1 MEKHRKKILVVTI
14 FVLLAGFIAIMSSR
28 KTCTP
33 GSSARG
39 NIIIDAKEFS
49 KTSEVIVIP
58 PRKKVTISTS
68 DDTNWNSIVP
78 EHMDKTFR
86 GLFTGKRKITLSP
99 FAMAQYPVTQE
110 LFEKIMGYNPALFKK
125 ENLGEKYFSDCP
137 DENPLLRPVETVTWF
152 EGIVFCNLL
161 TERTMKK
168 SDCVY
173 YSDSEC
179 KNIYTKEDLKARIIP
194 VVNQTKKGYRLPTE
208 TEWEFAARGAAYQ
221 STEWFK
227 SFSGTSTDGL
237 IDVLNTK
244 NSLVMDKNLDKYG
257 WYRGNS
263 NGMTH
268 EVGTKL
274 PNSIGLYDMSG
285 SVWEW
290 LYDWYDYNIEDG
302 KVVNPSGG
310 KTGLSR
316 VIRGGSWFDPAY
328 DCLVTRRFN
337 NSHPY
342 IPHFYFG
349 FRYCRS
355 L

>member
-1 MEKHRKKILVVTI
+1 MEKQRKKILAAI
-14 FVLLAGFIAIMSSR
+14 ILILLAGFIAIMNFR
-28 KTCTP
+28 RTAKP
-33 GSSARG
+33 GSSAKG
-39 NIIIDAKEFS
+39 NIIIDSKEFS
-49 KTSEVIVIP
+49 KTSEVVVIP
-58 PRKKVTISTS
+58 PRTKVTIKTS

-78 EHMDKTFR
+78 AKLDRTFR
-86 GLFTGKRKITLSP
+86 GLFVGKRKITLSP

-125 ENLGEKYFSDCP
+125 ENLGKKYFSECP

-179 KNIYTKEDLKARIIP
+179 KNVYTKENAKARIIP
-194 VVNQTKKGYRLPTE
+194 IFDQTKKGYRLPTE
-208 TEWEFAARGAAYQ
+208 SEWEFAARGASYQ
-221 STEWFK
+221 SEEWFK
-227 SFSGTSTDGL
+227 SFSGTNTDGL
-237 IDVLNTK
+237 LDVLNKK
-244 NSLVMDKNLDKYG
+244 NTLLTDKNLDKYG
-257 WYRGNS
+257 WYRGSS
-263 NGMTH
+263 NGMPH

-274 PNSIGLYDMSG
+274 SNSIGLYDMSG
-285 SVWEW
+285 NVWEW
-290 LYDWYDYNIEDG
+290 LYDCYDYSIEDG
-302 KVVNPSGG
+302 EVVNPTGGISGP
-310 KTGLSR
+310 SR
-316 VIRGGSWFDPAY
+316 VLRGGSWFDPAY
-328 DCLVTRRFN
+328 DCLVTRRFS